1 MAYVKHASAAFG
13 LVFALT
19 ASTAPMAVLAQTA
32 APAVGAGQIGGV
44 VTSAK
49 GPEAGVWVIAETTN
63 LPTKYTKIVVTDD
76 QGRYLIPELPA
87 ATYSVWVR
95 GYGLVDSAKVNSL
108 PGKKIDL
115 KAVVAP
121 SAKDAAEYYPAI
133 YWYSMLNIPK
143 KTEFPGTGVNG
154 NGISENIKTQEQWL
168 DLVKTDGC
176 FTCHQLGDKS
186 TRTIS
191 KAIGEF
197 GNSVDA
203 WDRRIQS
210 GQAGG
215 NMTRTIGNMG
225 QRRVLSMFADWT
237 DRIAAGELPAE
248 APPRPQGQERN
259 VVITMWDWATP
270 KSYMHDEAST
280 DRRNPTVNA
289 NGPIYGSPEES
300 MPMVPVLDP
309 AKNAKSLIAMPTGD
323 PKTPDSKDLP
333 ILASSPYWGDE
344 AIWKSQVSMH
354 NPMLDEKARVWLTTK
369 IRPNDTPDYCREGSS
384 LVSAQLFPIKTSG
397 RQLAVYDPTSKKI
410 TQIETCFGTHH
421 LQFGYDA
428 NNTLYFSGSAGVLG
442 WLNRKVYD
450 ETGDPKKALGWSAYI
465 LDTNGNG
472 KRDEY
477 VEPDAPLDPK
487 KDKRI
492 NGAFYGVSPNPADSS
507 IWGSSLGV
515 PGFLLRVTPGANAPA
530 TTLTEVFDLP
540 LGDARAKVQG
550 YSPRGMDID
559 SKGVVWASLA
569 SGHFG
574 AFDRRK
580 CKGTLNGPNAT
591 GKQCPE
597 GWSFYRFPGPQFKG
611 IDETASAEASYYS
624 WVDQHDTLGLGK
636 DVPIATGNANDALLA
651 LGSDGKFV
659 TLRVPYPL
667 GFYVKGLDGRI
678 DDPNGGWK
686 GRGLWTTWGTRTP
699 FHAEGG
705 KGNTPKVVHFQLR
718 PNPLAG

>member
-13 LVFALT
+13 LAFGLGLGAVPT
-19 ASTAPMAVLAQTA
+19 AVLAQAA
-32 APAVGAGQIGGV
+32 APNVTAGQIGGV
-44 VTSAK
+44 VTSPK

-63 LPTKYTKIVVTDD
+63 LPTKFTKIVVTDD
-76 QGRYLIPELPA
+76 AGRYLIPELPA
-87 ATYSVWVR
+87 ATYQVWVR

-108 PGKKIDL
+108 PGRKLDL

-121 SAKDAAEYYPAI
+121 SAKAAAEYYPAI
-133 YWYSMLNIPK
+133 YWYSMLNIPPK
-143 KTEFPGTGVNG
+143 SDFPGTGING
-154 NGISENIKTQEQWL
+154 NGISENIKSQEQWL

-176 FTCHQLGDKS
+176 FTCHQLGDKP
-186 TRTIS
+186 TREIS

-197 GNSVDA
+197 THSIDA

-225 QRRVLSMFADWT
+225 QRRVLGMFADWT

-248 APPRPQGQERN
+248 QPPRPQGQERN
-259 VVITMWDWATP
+259 VVISMWDWATA

-289 NGPIYGSPEES
+289 YGPIYGAPEES

-309 AKNAKSLIAMPTGD
+309 VKHTKTMIEMPVGD
-323 PKTPDSKDLP
+323 PATPDSKNLP

-344 AIWKSQVSMH
+344 PIWKAQTSMH
-354 NPMLDEKARVWLTTK
+354 NPMLDEKARVWITTK
-369 IRPNDTPDYCREGSS
+369 IRPPETPAHCREGST
-384 LVSAQLFPIKTSG
+384 LPSAQAFPIKTSG
-397 RQLAVYDPTSKKI
+397 RQLALYDPPTKKI
-410 TQIETCFGTHH
+410 TLIETCFGTHH

-442 WLNRKVYD
+442 WLDRKIFD
-450 ETGDPKKALGWSAYI
+450 ETGDAKKAIGWSPYI

-472 KRDEY
+472 KRDGY
-477 VEPDAPLDPK
+477 VEPDTAADAK
-487 KDKRI
+487 KDTRI
-492 NGAFYGVSPNPADSS
+492 NGSYYGVSPNPADTS
-507 IWGSSLGV
+507 IWGSSLGM
-515 PGFLLRVTPGANAPA
+515 PGFLLRTVPGANPPQ
-530 TTLTEVFDLP
+530 TTLTEKFELP
-540 LGDARAKVQG
+540 VNDPRAKVQG

-574 AFDRRK
+574 EFDRRK
-580 CKGTLNGPNAT
+580 CKGPLNGPTAT
-591 GKQCPE
+591 GKHCPE
-597 GWSFYRFPGPQFKG
+597 GWTFHRFPGPQFKG
-611 IDETASAEASYYS
+611 IDPTASAEASYYS
-624 WVDQHDTLGLGK
+624 WVDQHDTFGLGK
-636 DVPIATGNANDALLA
+636 DVPIATGNGNDALLA
-651 LGSDGKFV
+651 LADGKFV

-678 DDPNGGWK
+678 DDPNGGWR
-686 GRGLWTTWGTRTP
+686 GRGLWTTWGTRAP
-699 FHAEGG
+699 FHSEGG
-705 KGNTPKVVHFQLR
+705 KGNTPKVVKFQLR